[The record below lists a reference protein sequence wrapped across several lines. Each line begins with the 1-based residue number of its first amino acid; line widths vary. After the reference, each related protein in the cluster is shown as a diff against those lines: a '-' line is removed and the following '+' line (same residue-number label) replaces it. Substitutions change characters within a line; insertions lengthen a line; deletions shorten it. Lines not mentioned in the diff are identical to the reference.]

1 MSEAFERYG
10 VLGTGLVSEEIEIA
24 YAGPRL
30 TYRFDF
36 GYEVAGRENLLHA
49 LGTRSAVQEATR
61 LGFVMDRLRRDQP
74 TPRSLTTVYEAGI
87 AEEALELLELSE
99 IRRVPANEID
109 QLAVSVRAE
118 FDR

>member
-10 VLGTGLVSEEIEIA
+10 ILGTGLVSEEIEIA
-24 YAGPRL
+24 YAGPQL

-61 LGFVMDRLRRDQP
+61 LGFVMDRLRRGQP
-74 TPRSLTTVYEAGI
+74 TPRSLTTSLRSRDRRRGVGAAGT
-87 AEEALELLELSE
+87 E
-99 IRRVPANEID
+99 RD
-109 QLAVSVRAE
+109 QTHACER
-118 FDR
+118 D